1 MPVGRPQENKH
12 PGKTRTCVMD
22 KCDGLSLHPA
32 PETDPIP
39 VKDVIPLSLGTR
51 SQRINPWIPSDR
63 PAATVCKTDA
73 GYELKEA
80 EIKPTQQMYRVLTGQ
95 ERSKHFGLVRVD
107 PEKPSPTIPKS
118 VGGSTTGIV
127 HPWLLR
133 RLTIS
138 EVKAVASFPVD
149 FAFSGPFREK
159 WARIGNS
166 VPPLFMRAIAGHI
179 RKTIL
184 TKIQPLEGPSKGR
197 KQ

>member
-1 MPVGRPQENKH
+1 VSKKVNLK
-12 PGKTRTCVMD
+12 
-22 KCDGLSLHPA
+22 LHPEPA
-32 PETDPIP
+32 FAPIP
-39 VKDVIPLSLGTR
+39 VKAVIPLSLGTR
-51 SQRINPWIPSDR
+51 SQRINPWIPSEK

-95 ERSKHFGLVRVD
+95 EKSKHFGLVRVD
-107 PEKPSPTIPKS
+107 PEKPAPTIPKS

-127 HPWLLR
+127 HPWEIR

-138 EVKAVASFPVD
+138 EVKAIASFPIGFVL
-149 FAFSGPFREK
+149 SGPFREK

-179 RKTIL
+179 RRTIL
-184 TKIQPLEGPSKGR
+184 AKIEPLEAPSKAK